1 MAPGHIYFFDQH
13 YPKESYTYT
22 YTHTHCS
29 LPNIHISRAFLP
41 YVCMHVL
48 HRCVPYT
55 LICFLECRE
64 HTCINIH
71 VALFHTYIYTLSHI
85 LARDTKSLSLSLSL
99 PHTHTLSHKHFSPSH
114 THPYF
119 CFWKTQLFTHLFV
132 CNAPIFSHDYTQ
144 IQTRSLTHLH
154 GYVHYLSSHT
164 CKNVRT
170 VSFLSCRGPNSF
182 LLPSHSSQP
191 PAKMPQR
198 GMGRSLRMPPSLH
211 VKQFRVIRSQHA
223 TCFCKNGHVSS

>member
-71 VALFHTYIYTLSHI
+71 VALFHTYIYVSHTFLPETPNLSF
-85 LARDTKSLSLSLSL
+85 SL
-99 PHTHTLSHKHFSPSH
+99 SPSH
-114 THPYF
+114 THLV
-119 CFWKTQLFTHLFV
+119 TQTFFPFTH
-132 CNAPIFSHDYTQ
+132 APIFVSG
-144 IQTRSLTHLH
+144 RPS
-154 GYVHYLSSHT
+154 SSHT
-164 CKNVRT
+164 
-170 VSFLSCRGPNSF
+170 FLFVTHPF
-182 LLPSHSSQP
+182 FHTTTPTYKLVLLRICMYMYITYLVTRV
-191 PAKMPQR
+191 KM
-198 GMGRSLRMPPSLH
+198 
-211 VKQFRVIRSQHA
+211 
-223 TCFCKNGHVSS
+223 

>member
-71 VALFHTYIYTLSHI
+71 VALFHTHIYMSLTHSCQRHQI
-85 LARDTKSLSLSLSL
+85 SLSFSL
-99 PHTHTLSHKHFSPSH
+99 SPSH
-114 THPYF
+114 THLV
-119 CFWKTQLFTHLFV
+119 TQTFFPFTH
-132 CNAPIFSHDYTQ
+132 APIFLFLEDPA
-144 IQTRSLTHLH
+144 LH
-154 GYVHYLSSHT
+154 T
-164 CKNVRT
+164 
-170 VSFLSCRGPNSF
+170 P
-182 LLPSHSSQP
+182 
-191 PAKMPQR
+191 
-198 GMGRSLRMPPSLH
+198 
-211 VKQFRVIRSQHA
+211 
-223 TCFCKNGHVSS
+223 FCL